1 MLCFN
6 NAALFAALKKPTLL
20 RRHGRVNEARTASS
34 GTRRRYGACSPARL
48 DPPRRASTSTVL
60 THMPGR
66 PSPRRRGSVWHP
78 LPGFRQ
84 PRVQFRGAAESP
96 RKRPAKN
103 ALELGRATSLD
114 RQWVLHRDDARRGQ
128 GFSCLAPGVASG
140 HRPPRLAA
148 DVLVACAG
156 RVPCPALPRE
166 AVDRP
171 GACLGAAGDGGS
183 CCRPRAGLA
192 SRSCRRR
199 AGGAVRRSGL

>member
-96 RKRPAKN
+96 VSVLPRT
-103 ALELGRATSLD
+103 LWSL
-114 RQWVLHRDDARRGQ
+114 A
-128 GFSCLAPGVASG
+128 
-140 HRPPRLAA
+140 
-148 DVLVACAG
+148 
-156 RVPCPALPRE
+156 ALPRSTGNGYCTE
-166 AVDRP
+166 TMRGAGKGSLVLRLVWRP
-171 GACLGAAGDGGS
+171 AT
-183 CCRPRAGLA
+183 
-192 SRSCRRR
+192 
-199 AGGAVRRSGL
+199 VRHVLLRTS